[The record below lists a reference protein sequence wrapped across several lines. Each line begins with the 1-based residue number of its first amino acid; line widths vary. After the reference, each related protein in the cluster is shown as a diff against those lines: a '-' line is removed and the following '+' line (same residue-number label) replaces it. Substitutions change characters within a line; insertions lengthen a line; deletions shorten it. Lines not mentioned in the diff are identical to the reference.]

1 MMGGAAGGFIIALA
15 LCCVLA
21 WSSAAPAQEPSAGG
35 QAEIN
40 LRRSAQSRPYQGR
53 EVEGEERQIGPGD
66 TLWRI
71 LVRDKGLPGQN
82 FRSYLVVIRG
92 LNPHIKDPQIL
103 RVGDKIFIPLR
114 PDQLASAR
122 PIADATVD
130 RSNIGSG
137 TTSNY
142 RVKSGE
148 HLYQILREQ
157 LKLTDERKVAQYY
170 ALVKDLNPERKT
182 WDTLNE
188 GEIIRL
194 PSSGQSSQ
202 LAAVPAAKPPRPVET
217 ATTESRAAMDP
228 RPGAATTRAGEGA
241 QAGATPAG
249 NLQRPAESRPP
260 GEAKTIASLL
270 DRRQAMQ
277 APAKEQMVLFA
288 KVAEAIGGEVQN
300 SGEEVFAIKDGNIR
314 LDKGRYPLVYSAALG
329 QKVVIDPD
337 GKIPAS
343 LRGKLADPSVGTPI
357 VPMANGVSIRE
368 AVSQLL
374 AGLGYQSLPTDR
386 PVTIQDEGVSYEAKG
401 GWMALAPEQSN
412 KTQEVY
418 VISLTENAG
427 EIPDYLKSQLQKN
440 GLHLK
445 DIVLPGS
452 ASQPAQPAKP
462 EAQDGLTRV
471 KSWPRDK
478 REMVDA
484 LLLSYGVSF
493 GVAENISVQL
503 RDGLRIDTRTD
514 RVFELAGKKTALFF
528 QRPDPEIVKSIAGNP
543 GSSRRRTRSHA
554 IVLAGCYQQGVDS
567 AGRSVGVSRASLCRG
582 QRGGERSFNRDRLGL
597 SSAAALDVC
606 HRPPDS
612 QPGYIVS
619 FLKKVWR
626 SSIFNSRS

>member
-1 MMGGAAGGFIIALA
+1 MESKMMGGAAGGFLIALA

-21 WSSAAPAQEPSAGG
+21 WTAAAPAQEPSGGG

-40 LRRSAQSRPYQGR
+40 LRRSAQSRQYQGR
-53 EVEGEERQIGPGD
+53 EVEGEERQIAPGD

-71 LVRDKGLPGQN
+71 LVRDKGLPEQK

-92 LNPHIKDPQIL
+92 LNPQLKDPQIL

-114 PDQLASAR
+114 PDEVANAR
-122 PIADATVD
+122 PIADATAN
-130 RSNIGSG
+130 RSDSGRGG
-137 TTSNY
+137 TTNY

-157 LKLTDERKVAQYY
+157 LKLTDDRQVAQYY

-194 PSSGQSSQ
+194 PSTGQSTQ
-202 LAAVPAAKPPRPVET
+202 IAAAKPPRAG
-217 ATTESRAAMDP
+217 ATSESRAAP
-228 RPGAATTRAGEGA
+228 EARPGAGIKSASEGT
-241 QAGATPAG
+241 QAAARRPAD
-249 NLQRPAESRPP
+249 NLPQPAESRSTVVAKPTAPP
-260 GEAKTIASLL
+260 L

-277 APAKEQMVLFA
+277 ARAKEQMALFA
-288 KVAEAIGGEVQN
+288 RLAEAIGGEMQN
-300 SGEEVFAIKDGNIR
+300 SGEEVVSIKDGNIR
-314 LDKGRYPLVYSAALG
+314 LDRSSYPVVYSPALR

-337 GKIPAS
+337 GNIPAS
-343 LRGKLADPSVGTPI
+343 LRNKLADPAVGTPI
-357 VPMANGVSIRE
+357 VRLANGLSIRE
-368 AVSQLL
+368 AVGQLL
-374 AGLGYQSLPTDR
+374 AGLGYQSLPADR
-386 PVTIQDEGVSYEAKG
+386 PVTIQEEGVSYEAKG

-418 VISLTENAG
+418 VISLTEEAG

-445 DIVLPGS
+445 DIVLPG
-452 ASQPAQPAKP
+452 AVSQPAPPTKAEAK
-462 EAQDGLTRV
+462 ERLTRV

-478 REMVDA
+478 REMIDA
-484 LLLSYGVSF
+484 LLFSYGVPF

-528 QRPDPEIVKSIAGNP
+528 QRPDPEIVKALQESQAIRTVELDITSM
-543 GSSRRRTRSHA
+543 SSRDVIGR
-554 IVLAGCYQQGVDS
+554 VLTVLGEHSSYREHRFAAANGV
-567 AGRSVGVSRASLCRG
+567 AK
-582 QRGGERSFNRDRLGL
+582 DRLTVTAWGFHLPRRSMFVTDRQIPAGL
-597 SSAAALDVC
+597 
-606 HRPPDS
+606 HRFFFEK
-612 QPGYIVS
+612 GLEIVY
-619 FLKKVWR
+619 FQ
-626 SSIFNSRS
+626 